1 MFKLLAV
8 ICFTGTLCNPMVD
21 SRGITYSTIEQCN
34 KAAEARFFE
43 VSEGLADKDG
53 WESLKIGCV
62 PSDFILE
69 Q

>member
-1 MFKLLAV
+1 
-8 ICFTGTLCNPMVD
+8 MVD
-21 SRGITYSTIEQCN
+21 SRGITYPTIEQCN

>member
-21 SRGITYSTIEQCN
+21 SRGITYPTIEQCN

-43 VSEGLADKDG
+43 VTEGLADKDG

-62 PSDFILE
+62 PADFILE